1 LTFYRDLLGFEVVS
15 EEGGAI
21 HLKCGGALFLLLPFA
36 RTILDRKPYCE
47 EPAVTFDLH
56 VEDLN
61 AAFDY
66 FKENSVEFEKEPESD
81 GDYFFI
87 RDPDGLVIEIVK

>member
-1 LTFYRDLLGFEVVS
+1 
-15 EEGGAI
+15 
-21 HLKCGGALFLLLPFA
+21 
-36 RTILDRKPYCE
+36 
-47 EPAVTFDLH
+47 LH

-81 GDYFFI
+81 GGYFFI